1 MDQWYLT
8 DTHPAIVS
16 REQWDAVQKV
26 LDARSETYTQ
36 KQPVEKK
43 KHHPH
48 SRYPLSGKL
57 YCPYCGCLL
66 YHKWETDQSFEYW
79 MCSTRLKWSPESC
92 PGVYVPAKFLKGWEG
107 IDEELVV
114 VQYKDE
120 YGMDR
125 VEAYPKVEWEQEHSY
140 PNEFHRPEP
149 VRKVKPKKRDV
160 IRRKHPEAPEGR
172 RHTRSTYPHSKKL
185 YCPYCGRV
193 MIHTWDGGVPYW
205 QCGSQKNHY
214 QHPDE
219 PVCKMKYLP
228 CEISD
233 TWGKLEKPVTVIP
246 FTDDVGNRFFTYMDK
261 EEYEASDEC
270 PYRKD

>member
-1 MDQWYLT
+1 M
-8 DTHPAIVS
+8 
-16 REQWDAVQKV
+16 
-26 LDARSETYTQ
+26 
-36 KQPVEKK
+36 
-43 KHHPH
+43 
-48 SRYPLSGKL
+48 
-57 YCPYCGCLL
+57 
-66 YHKWETDQSFEYW
+66 
-79 MCSTRLKWSPESC
+79 
-92 PGVYVPAKFLKGWEG
+92 
-107 IDEELVV
+107 V

-125 VEAYPKVEWEQEHSY
+125 VEAYPKVEWEQEHTY

-172 RHTRSTYPHSKKL
+172 RHTRSTYPHSKML
-185 YCPYCGRV
+185 YCPYCGRT
-193 MIHTWDGGVPYW
+193 MIHKWDGGVPYW

-214 QHPDE
+214 LHPDK

-233 TWGKLEKPVTVIP
+233 TWGELEKPVTVIP